1 MGKTK
6 KIASMKSV
14 ATKIYPLF
22 VIIFVMVFAFGA
34 ITNFGLVEMKNV
46 VQNLSE
52 EYLELQVQNEI
63 VSRNV
68 AEGRLYNNLMVLMNN
83 ENSTAM
89 AGLVSGITSAIND
102 AMANMKAICEH
113 LGEDELTNALALY
126 ETELVKV
133 VANIDKVAE
142 CYLAGDV
149 MGAVTENSKLMD
161 TVMVMQE
168 KQTAFADTLASNAFA
183 AGQTSV
189 GQIEFIQVISIV
201 LAVALAVV
209 VIVAI
214 IVMRKSVI
222 KPASIASKQLNEII
236 DGISNNEGNLTQ
248 RVEVKTKDEVGQLAS
263 GINAFLE
270 QLQGIMRQLKDG
282 SEQMNVQ
289 VNNINNNIEQAG
301 NGASDVS
308 ATMEEMSASIEEIS
322 ATLEQ
327 ISKNSGQMLSEA
339 KEIFGMAQSGA
350 SQMGDVKV
358 KARDIKSEAE
368 TSKENTVR
376 MLRENKEQLEQAVE
390 NSRNVSK
397 INELTGQIL
406 SIASQTNL
414 LSLNASIE
422 AARAGDAGR
431 GFAVVAD
438 EIRGLAD
445 NSTETANNIQD
456 ISAMVTE
463 AVSKLAQNATAML
476 TFIDEVVLVDYDKF
490 VGMSDSYHSDA
501 DDMDAMMNDF
511 RSKAAIL
518 QEMLEGV
525 NDSINDINTAM
536 EESAQGVYLVT
547 ENTGNLVQLLGAIG
561 DDARQNREISD
572 GLQEEVERF
581 KNI

>member
-1 MGKTK
+1 MKKTK
-6 KIASMKSV
+6 NIASMKSI
-14 ATKIYPLF
+14 ASKIYPLF
-22 VIIFVMVFAFGA
+22 IIILVMVFAFGA
-34 ITNFGLVEMKNV
+34 ITNLGLKAMKGVVE
-46 VQNLSE
+46 NLSE

-83 ENSTAM
+83 ENSIAM
-89 AGLVSGITSAIND
+89 AGLVPGITGAIND
-102 AMANMKAICEH
+102 AMANMKDICTKLNEA
-113 LGEDELTNALALY
+113 ELTNALASY

-133 VANIDKVAE
+133 VANIDAVAN
-142 CYLAGDV
+142 CYSAGDI
-149 MGAVTENSKLMD
+149 MGAVAENGKLRD

-168 KQTAFADTLASNAFA
+168 KQTAFAETLAKNASA
-183 AGQTSV
+183 AGQASI
-189 GQIEFIQVISIV
+189 GQIEFIQSVSI
-201 LAVALAVV
+201 LIGFALAVI

-214 IVMRKSVI
+214 LVMRKNI
-222 KPASIASKQLNEII
+222 IRPASIASKQLNQII
-236 DGISNNEGNLTQ
+236 EGISNNEGNLTQ

-270 QLQGIMRQLKDG
+270 QLQGIMKQLKDG
-282 SEQMNVQ
+282 AEKMNVQ
-289 VNNINNNIEQAG
+289 VNSINNNIEQAG
-301 NGASDVS
+301 NGAGDVS

-339 KEIFGMAQSGA
+339 KEIFGMAQTGA
-350 SQMGDVKV
+350 NQMGGVKI

-368 TSKENTVR
+368 ASKENTVR

-456 ISAMVTE
+456 ISAMVTD
-463 AVSKLAQNATAML
+463 AVSQLAQNATAML

-490 VGMSDSYHSDA
+490 VDMSDSYHSDA
-501 DDMDAMMNDF
+501 DDMDAMMCDF
-511 RSKAAIL
+511 RSKAATL

-525 NDSINDINTAM
+525 TDSINDINTAM

-561 DDARQNREISD
+561 DDARHNREVSD
-572 GLQEEVERF
+572 GLQAEVERF
-581 KNI
+581 KEI

>member
-1 MGKTK
+1 MGKTRN
-6 KIASMKSV
+6 ISSMKSI
-14 ATKIYPLF
+14 ASKIYPLF
-22 VIIFVMVFAFGA
+22 AIIFVMVFAFGG
-34 ITNFGLVEMKNV
+34 ITNLGLKSMKGV
-46 VQNLSE
+46 VQDLSE

-83 ENSTAM
+83 ENSIAM
-89 AGLVSGITSAIND
+89 AGMVPGITGAIND
-102 AMANMKAICEH
+102 AMANMKGICER
-113 LGEDELTNALALY
+113 LGEDELTEALALY
-126 ETELVKV
+126 DAELVKV
-133 VANIDKVAE
+133 VANIDAVAS

-183 AGQTSV
+183 AGQASV

-214 IVMRKSVI
+214 MVMRKSVI

-270 QLQGIMRQLKDG
+270 QLQGIMKQLKDG
-282 SEQMNVQ
+282 AEQMNVQ

-301 NGASDVS
+301 NGAGDVS

-339 KEIFGMAQSGA
+339 KEIFGMAQNGA
-350 SQMGDVKV
+350 SQMSGVKI

-406 SIASQTNL
+406 DIASQTNL

-422 AARAGDAGR
+422 AARAGEAGR

-445 NSTETANNIQD
+445 NSTATANNIQE
-456 ISAMVTE
+456 ISVMVTD

-476 TFIDEVVLVDYDKF
+476 NFIDEVVLVDYDKF

-511 RSKAAIL
+511 RSKAATL

-525 NDSINDINTAM
+525 TDSINDINTAM

-561 DDARQNREISD
+561 DDARHNRDISD
-572 GLQEEVERF
+572 GLQAEVERF
-581 KNI
+581 KEI

>member
-6 KIASMKSV
+6 NISSMKSI
-14 ATKIYPLF
+14 ASKIYPLF
-22 VIIFVMVFAFGA
+22 AIIFVMVFAFGG
-34 ITNFGLVEMKNV
+34 ITNLGLKAMKGV

-89 AGLVSGITSAIND
+89 AGLVPGITGAIND
-102 AMANMKAICEH
+102 AMANMKNICER
-113 LGEDELTNALALY
+113 LGEDELTEALALY
-126 ETELVKV
+126 DAELVKV
-133 VANIDKVAE
+133 VANIDAVAS
-142 CYLAGDV
+142 CYLAGDI
-149 MGAVTENSKLMD
+149 MGAVTENGKLRD

-168 KQTAFADTLASNAFA
+168 KQTAFAETLAKNASA
-183 AGQTSV
+183 AGQTSI
-189 GQIEFIQVISIV
+189 GQIEFIQTISIV
-201 LAVALAVV
+201 LGFALAVV
-209 VIVAI
+209 VFVAI
-214 IVMRKSVI
+214 MVMRKSVI
-222 KPASIASKQLNEII
+222 RPASVASKQLNEII

-270 QLQGIMRQLKDG
+270 QLQGIMKQLKDG
-282 SEQMNVQ
+282 AEQMNVQ

-301 NGASDVS
+301 NGAGDVS

-339 KEIFGMAQSGA
+339 KEIFGMAQNGA
-350 SQMGDVKV
+350 SQMSGVKI

-406 SIASQTNL
+406 DIASQTNL

-422 AARAGDAGR
+422 AARAGEAGR

-445 NSTETANNIQD
+445 NSTATANNIQE
-456 ISAMVTE
+456 ISVMVTD
-463 AVSKLAQNATAML
+463 AVSQLAQNASAML
-476 TFIDEVVLVDYDKF
+476 AFIDEVVLVDYDKF
-490 VGMSDSYHSDA
+490 VSTSDSYHSDA

-511 RSKAAIL
+511 RSKAATL

-525 NDSINDINTAM
+525 TDSINDINTAM

-561 DDARQNREISD
+561 DDARHNRDISD
-572 GLQEEVERF
+572 GLQAEVERF
-581 KNI
+581 KEI

>member
-1 MGKTK
+1 MKKTK
-6 KIASMKSV
+6 SIASMKSI
-14 ATKIYPLF
+14 ASKIYPLF
-22 VIIFVMVFAFGA
+22 VIIFVMVFVFGA
-34 ITNFGLVEMKNV
+34 ITNLGLKAMKGV

-89 AGLVSGITSAIND
+89 AGMVPGITGAIND
-102 AMANMKAICEH
+102 AMTNMKDICEK
-113 LGEDELTNALALY
+113 LGEAELTEALSSY

-133 VANIDKVAE
+133 VANIDAVAN
-142 CYLAGDV
+142 CYLAGDI
-149 MGAVTENSKLMD
+149 MGAVAENGKLRD

-168 KQTAFADTLASNAFA
+168 KQTAFADALAKNASE
-183 AGQTSV
+183 AGQESI
-189 GQIEFIQVISIV
+189 GQIEFIQLVSI
-201 LAVALAVV
+201 LLGFALAVIV
-209 VIVAI
+209 AVAI
-214 IVMRKSVI
+214 IVMRRTI
-222 KPASIASKQLNEII
+222 IRPASIASKQLNEII
-236 DGISNNEGNLTQ
+236 DGISNNEGDLTQ
-248 RVEVKTKDEVGQLAS
+248 RVDVKTNDEVGQLAS
-263 GINAFLE
+263 GINSFLE
-270 QLQGIMRQLKDG
+270 QLQGIMKQLKEG
-282 SEQMNVQ
+282 AEQMNVQ

-339 KEIFGMAQSGA
+339 KEIFGMAETGA
-350 SQMGDVKV
+350 SQMSGVKI

-376 MLRENKEQLEQAVE
+376 MLRENKAQLELAVE

-406 SIASQTNL
+406 DIASQTNL

-422 AARAGDAGR
+422 AARAGEAGR

-445 NSTETANNIQD
+445 NSTATANNIQE
-456 ISAMVTE
+456 ISVMVTD
-463 AVSKLAQNATAML
+463 AVSQLAQNASAML
-476 TFIDEVVLVDYDKF
+476 AFIDEVVLVDYDKF
-490 VGMSDSYHSDA
+490 VSTSDSYHSDA
-501 DDMDAMMNDF
+501 DDMDEMMNSF
-511 RSKAAIL
+511 RTKAAAL
-518 QEMLEGV
+518 QEMLVGV
-525 NDSINDINTAM
+525 TDSINDINTAM

-547 ENTGNLVQLLGAIG
+547 DNTGNLVQLLGAIG
-561 DDARQNREISD
+561 EDAKNNKEISN
-572 GLQEEVERF
+572 GLHAEVERF
-581 KNI
+581 KEI